1 MVAEALPNDTLLLI
15 KTFSAIAGE
24 AFNMS
29 KSAEQVLINSKV
41 SLANAS
47 ATINSTYPQE
57 MEAYKEVVETH
68 QDATELRSDVL
79 EPENLLKDY
88 IKQREELEALTK
100 QIYQLELDLDKILGV
115 FQTAED
121 TYKCDVTP

>member
-1 MVAEALPNDTLLLI
+1 MFV
-15 KTFSAIAGE
+15 S
-24 AFNMS
+24 S
-29 KSAEQVLINSKV
+29 QVLINSKV

-88 IKQREELEALTK
+88 IKQREELEALAK

-115 FQTAED
+115 FQTAEE